1 MIRVWTAW
9 WKHNDIDINNGCDLH
24 SWTQNPPHFRPFGTV
39 THQTSVD
46 IDWISLNLEF
56 GYRCIMSYF
65 VVLIPLRS
73 ARHQIHLGEIVCMKH
88 ATVFLHVC
96 FIFYLYIIYIFM
108 MKTQFWIYM
117 FGCMIGQW
125 FHSMMAESA
134 QDGGSGSPLDLL
146 KRFYALQEERVEAYR
161 FLERWSSQHTPLF
174 IHWNALAIPL
184 PLIYNILMGPF
195 PPKASPEENII

>member
-1 MIRVWTAW
+1 MAVISILEHRTHRTFALSEQWHIRPVLILA
-9 WKHNDIDINNGCDLH
+9 
-24 SWTQNPPHFRPFGTV
+24 V
-39 THQTSVD
+39 
-46 IDWISLNLEF
+46 WISLNLEF

-73 ARHQIHLGEIVCMKH
+73 ARHQVHLGEILCIH

-96 FIFYLYIIYIFM
+96 LFIYIYIYIFIYM
-108 MKTQFWIYM
+108 QYIYIYIYYIWWKHLQFWIYM

-134 QDGGSGSPLDLL
+134 QDGGSGSPLDLI

-161 FLERWSSQHTPLF
+161 FLERWSSHHTPLF

-184 PLIYNILMGPF
+184 PHLYIYIYILMGPF
-195 PPKASPEENII
+195 PLKASPEENFI